1 MGMGGIAINNSEKL
15 LKNKKKLSG
24 KTSILSGKCQ
34 GILNGLQCGNP
45 VHVKCGLNI
54 RRFGD
59 KERFL

>member
-45 VHVKCGLNI
+45 EELDILLGQTYL
-54 RRFGD
+54 
-59 KERFL
+59 